1 MELDEGW
8 TKGESFERFIT
19 QRSPHCTVANG
30 FSVIFAKVLVGIS
43 GNPRRMYLFAYG
55 SHWQG
60 SGLRLR
66 GEYSQLC
73 GARMSTSLGEGI
85 ISSRGCTD
93 ASDVMGT
100 EPRGTGELGA
110 VEQVP
115 C

>member
-55 SHWQG
+55 SHWIG
-60 SGLRLR
+60 FKVAG
-66 GEYSQLC
+66 
-73 GARMSTSLGEGI
+73 GI
-85 ISSRGCTD
+85 LAVVWSSHVNKFG
-93 ASDVMGT
+93 GK
-100 EPRGTGELGA
+100 G
-110 VEQVP
+110 
-115 C
+115 